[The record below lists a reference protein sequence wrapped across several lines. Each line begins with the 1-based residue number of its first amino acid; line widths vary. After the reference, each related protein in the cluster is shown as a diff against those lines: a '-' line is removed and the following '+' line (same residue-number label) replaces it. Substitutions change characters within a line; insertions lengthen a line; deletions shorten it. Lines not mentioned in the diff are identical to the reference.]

1 MSEINKQWLGLPLN
15 LLWGY
20 LAIAVFMTGDGF
32 ELAFLSHYI
41 KSLGFTPAEAS
52 FAFTLYGLAAALSA
66 WISGVVA
73 EIITPQKTML
83 IGFVLWCVFHVL
95 FLVFGLGQANYAL
108 MLLFYGIRGLAYP
121 LFLYAFIVVIIHN
134 VRSDKSSSAL
144 GWYWAVYSVGIGV
157 AGSYIPSFTIP
168 HIGEMGTLWLALAF
182 CLAGGVIAMVSLR
195 SVKTPTH
202 MHNLSTREKFAEL
215 GRAATLLYTN
225 RSILLSS
232 MVRII
237 NTLSLFGFAVIMPMM
252 FVDEL
257 GFTTSEWLQVWA
269 VFFFTTIFSN
279 VFWGVVAE
287 KMGWMRVVRWF
298 GCIGMALSS
307 LAFYYIPQH
316 FGHNFAMALV
326 PAIALGIFV
335 AAFVPMA
342 AVFPALEPRHK
353 GAAISVYNLSAGLS
367 NFLAPA
373 IAVVLLPWFST
384 LGVVIAYT
392 VLYLLAFVLCAFIRV
407 TQPGS
412 EKANSSKRGMAGL
425 LNTPHPE
432 TLKE

>member
-1 MSEINKQWLGLPLN
+1 MSVTNKQWFGLPLH

-41 KSLGFTPAEAS
+41 KELGFSPAQAS
-52 FAFTLYGLAAALSA
+52 FAFTLYGLTAALSA
-66 WISGVVA
+66 WVSGVIA
-73 EIITPQKTML
+73 EIITPQKTMF

-95 FLVFGLGQANYAL
+95 FLVFGLGHANYTL
-108 MLLFYGIRGLAYP
+108 ILLFYGIRGFAYP

-134 VRSDKSSSAL
+134 VKSENASSAL
-144 GWYWAVYSVGIGV
+144 GWYWAVYSIGIGV

-168 HIGEMGTLWLALAF
+168 LVGELGTLWIALLF
-182 CLAGGVIAMVSLR
+182 CLAGGLIAAIALR
-195 SVKTPTH
+195 NVKTPTH
-202 MHNLSTREKFAEL
+202 MHNLTTREKFVEL
-215 GRAATLLYTN
+215 SRAITLLFTN
-225 RSILLSS
+225 RSIMYSS

-237 NTLSLFGFAVIMPMM
+237 NTLSLFGFAVIMPLM

-279 VFWGVVAE
+279 IFWGIIAE
-287 KMGWMRVVRWF
+287 KMGWIKVVRWF
-298 GCIGMALSS
+298 GCLGMAASS
-307 LAFYYIPQH
+307 MAFYYVPH
-316 FGHNFAMALV
+316 YFGHNFGMALI

-353 GAAISVYNLSAGLS
+353 GAAISVYNLSAGMS
-367 NFLAPA
+367 NFFAPA
-373 IAVVLLPWFST
+373 IAAVLLPYFST
-384 LGVVIAYT
+384 IGVVIAYT
-392 VLYLLAFVLCAFIRV
+392 ALYLIAFFLCHFIRV
-407 TQPGS
+407 EQPGFKS
-412 EKANSSKRGMAGL
+412 AVADTAEITVRAS
-425 LNTPHPE
+425 
-432 TLKE
+432 

>member
-316 FGHNFAMALV
+316 FGHNFAMALL

-392 VLYLLAFVLCAFIRV
+392 ALYVVAFILCPFIRV
-407 TQPGS
+407 EQPGFV
-412 EKANSSKRGMAGL
+412 RQ
-425 LNTPHPE
+425 E
-432 TLKE
+432 TCKGETVGIS

>member
-1 MSEINKQWLGLPLN
+1 MTNTNKQWLGLPLN

-20 LAIAVFMTGDGF
+20 IAIAVFMTGDGF

-41 KSLGFTPAEAS
+41 TGLGFTPAEAS

-73 EIITPQKTML
+73 EIITPQKTMF
-83 IGFVLWCVFHVL
+83 IGFVMWAVFHVL
-95 FLVFGLGQANYAL
+95 FLVFGLGHANYAL
-108 MLLFYGIRGLAYP
+108 ILLFYGIRGFAYP
-121 LFLYAFIVVIIHN
+121 LFLYSFIVIIIHN
-134 VRSDKSSSAL
+134 VKSDSSSSAL
-144 GWYWAVYSVGIGV
+144 GWYWAVYSIGIGV

-168 HIGEMGTLWLALAF
+168 LMGELGTLWTALGF
-182 CLAGGVIAMVSLR
+182 CVVGGLIAMVSLR
-195 SVKTPTH
+195 NVNTPTR
-202 MHNLSTREKFAEL
+202 MHNLTTREKFSEL
-215 GRAATLLYTN
+215 GRAVTLLYTN
-225 RSILLSS
+225 KNILCSSI
-232 MVRII
+232 VRII

-252 FVDEL
+252 FVDKL

-279 VFWGVVAE
+279 IFWGIVSE
-287 KMGWMRVVRWF
+287 KMGWMKVVRWF

-307 LAFYYIPQH
+307 LAFYYIPLWA
-316 FGHNFAMALV
+316 GHNFAMALI
-326 PAIALGIFV
+326 PAISLGIFV

-342 AVFPALEPRHK
+342 AVFPALEPHHT

-373 IAVVLLPWFST
+373 IAVVLLPWFDT

-392 VLYLLAFVLCAFIRV
+392 ALYLIAFVICHFIDV
-407 TQPGS
+407 EQPGF
-412 EKANSSKRGMAGL
+412 ERKTRYAEDGA
-425 LNTPHPE
+425 
-432 TLKE
+432 LKVS

>member
-108 MLLFYGIRGLAYP
+108 ILLFYGIRGLAYP

-237 NTLSLFGFAVIMPMM
+237 NTLSLFGFAV
-252 FVDEL
+252 
-257 GFTTSEWLQVWA
+257 
-269 VFFFTTIFSN
+269 
-279 VFWGVVAE
+279 
-287 KMGWMRVVRWF
+287 
-298 GCIGMALSS
+298 
-307 LAFYYIPQH
+307 
-316 FGHNFAMALV
+316 
-326 PAIALGIFV
+326 
-335 AAFVPMA
+335 
-342 AVFPALEPRHK
+342 
-353 GAAISVYNLSAGLS
+353 
-367 NFLAPA
+367 
-373 IAVVLLPWFST
+373 
-384 LGVVIAYT
+384 
-392 VLYLLAFVLCAFIRV
+392 
-407 TQPGS
+407 
-412 EKANSSKRGMAGL
+412 
-425 LNTPHPE
+425 
-432 TLKE
+432 